1 MIRGKAQK
9 PLKMK
14 CAQFLN
20 DPNTLSSTPSQAPK
34 EFELTMTPVGI
45 PMSNLTNISV
55 DSTDT
60 SNDAVKPD
68 NSHAGPEN
76 LVEDQSRP
84 LFDLG
89 DDTAQTFPSQ
99 TSDNQSAEKSENN
112 DVSSEA
118 KEPPSVPDLIIN
130 LTQSTLPTPL
140 QKNEEIQPP
149 DPPPKVPD
157 VPKLIRPKPLS
168 PEIPPTEPEKL
179 AITPPSVDNSIVAL
193 KRLENRA
200 RRTRIAASTKTSK
213 PPTARGYRFT

>member
-1 MIRGKAQK
+1 
-9 PLKMK
+9 MK
-14 CAQFLN
+14 L
-20 DPNTLSSTPSQAPK
+20 LS
-34 EFELTMTPVGI
+34 
-45 PMSNLTNISV
+45 ISV
-55 DSTDT
+55 FILSYNYHIRVI
-60 SNDAVKPD
+60 SFKF
-68 NSHAGPEN
+68 
-76 LVEDQSRP
+76 L
-84 LFDLG
+84 
-89 DDTAQTFPSQ
+89 
-99 TSDNQSAEKSENN
+99 
-112 DVSSEA
+112 
-118 KEPPSVPDLIIN
+118 
-130 LTQSTLPTPL
+130 TPL